1 MAHPNDELIQR
12 FYAAFDRKDGD
23 AMAACYAPDA
33 RFNDPVFGDLT
44 GEQAGAMWRML
55 TGRAKD
61 LSVELAEHSADDSG
75 GSAHWLAHYTFAP
88 TSRQGGHDIQA
99 AVRLR
104 DRPVVEDL
112 DPVRFLGGGGPGL
125 RAVR

>member
-61 LSVELAEHSADDSG
+61 LSVELAEHSANGDG
-75 GSAHWLAHYTFAP
+75 GSAHWLGPHTFAQTRP
-88 TSRQGGHDIQA
+88 KGVNEKQGKVPI
-99 AVRLR
+99 R
-104 DRPVVEDL
+104 D
-112 DPVRFLGGGGPGL
+112 
-125 RAVR
+125 